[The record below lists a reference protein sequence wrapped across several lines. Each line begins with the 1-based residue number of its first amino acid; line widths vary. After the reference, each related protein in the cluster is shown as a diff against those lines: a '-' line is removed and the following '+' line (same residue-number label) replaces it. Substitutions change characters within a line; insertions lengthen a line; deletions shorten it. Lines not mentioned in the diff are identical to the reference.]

1 MNMDRILRDN
11 RRNLLFEHFVEGA
24 SRSDEPTVVYSAERD
39 RAQVEDINNASKK
52 AYLSMFKKIN
62 IFYGVQF
69 AVSLVSLNDCR
80 SQNSDRIK
88 KSVPYSSTR
97 GLFSPRCSPSLEM
110 RLRFSNL
117 L

>member
-24 SRSDEPTVVYSAERD
+24 SRSDEPTVVYSTERD
-39 RAQVEDINNASKK
+39 QSPGRGHQQCFQES
-52 AYLSMFKKIN
+52 LSMFKKIN

-80 SQNSDRIK
+80 SQNSDRMK